1 MSLLW
6 HEHRKGRITTSLF
19 GQVCHTSIE
28 NPSKSLVNTFIKQ
41 PLIHSPAL
49 TWVLK
54 MKIQLSRNTTNWFQ
68 QSTLMSLSRIGLY
81 INPSYPHLD
90 ASPDALI
97 ECECCGKGLVEMKCP
112 YSICSDDP
120 NTSRKSFYLV
130 DTPMA
135 SSLIRKAIA
144 IIKYKVSCGCMW
156 PSILWLR
163 LLDTSGHVYP
173 ANKTWWPFFFKN
185 WRAGS
190 IWSVSEWFCFCYERW
205 HF

>member
-97 ECECCGKGLVEMKCP
+97 RVWMLWKRTRGNEVSLQHPQWWSKYFQKIFLPCRHTYGKQL
-112 YSICSDDP
+112 DQ
-120 NTSRKSFYLV
+120 KSNCYYQIQ
-130 DTPMA
+130 
-135 SSLIRKAIA
+135 SQ
-144 IIKYKVSCGCMW
+144 
-156 PSILWLR
+156 LWLYVTKHIV
-163 LLDTSGHVYP
+163 TSPVGY
-173 ANKTWWPFFFKN
+173 
-185 WRAGS
+185 
-190 IWSVSEWFCFCYERW
+190 
-205 HF
+205 